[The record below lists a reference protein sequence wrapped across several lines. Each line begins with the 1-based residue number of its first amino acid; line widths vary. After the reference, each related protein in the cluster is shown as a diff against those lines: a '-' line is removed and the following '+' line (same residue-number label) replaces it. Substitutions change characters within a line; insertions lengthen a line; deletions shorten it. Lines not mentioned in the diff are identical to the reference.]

1 MKKASVILAATLM
14 IGSFSAQSATGVLT
28 ATIIAM
34 LTDDTNYGKCMVRVT
49 PSPTTVLPGCAASYV
64 TLDCSGDFSAKAEA
78 QRKLD
83 ASNLAFVTGSQI
95 RYYLDDTKKHNG
107 YCYATRVDN
116 F

>member
-1 MKKASVILAATLM
+1 MNKLRGILAGFLI
-14 IGSFSAQSATGVLT
+14 IGCSSAQSATGVLT
-28 ATIIAM
+28 ATVIAT

-49 PSPTTVLPGCAASYV
+49 PSPSTVLAGCGAGYV
-64 TLDCSGDFSAKAEA
+64 TLDCSADFGTKADA

-83 ASNLAFVTGSQI
+83 ASNLAFITNAQI
-95 RYYLDDTKKHNG
+95 RYYLDDTKTHNG